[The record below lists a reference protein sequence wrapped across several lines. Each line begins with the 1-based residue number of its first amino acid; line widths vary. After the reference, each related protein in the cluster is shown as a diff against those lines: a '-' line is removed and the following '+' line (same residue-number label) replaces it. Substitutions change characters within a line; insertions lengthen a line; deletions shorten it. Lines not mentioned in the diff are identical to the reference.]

1 MTYQETFEAAKKQ
14 SRDIL
19 RVQMAGRVQGRVS
32 NAKAALIATI
42 KVLAM
47 QLAAWKET
55 DARREKSEKEHAEII
70 KKTRAEIEAMPEA
83 DRELALESFDKELA
97 ESEKADERSA
107 ESRAKERETEKKR
120 LEDDVAAARKEYER
134 LLGVQQEVEDG
145 TQKVNK
151 EEMLALANKLVEE
164 GRVNEDVE

>member
-47 QLAAWKET
+47 QLAAWKAS
-55 DARREKSEKEHAEII
+55 DASLEKSENKRTEML
-70 KKTRAEIEAMPEA
+70 KSTRAEIDAMPAE

-97 ESEKADERSA
+97 ESEKAAERSA
-107 ESRAKERETEKKR
+107 ESRAKEREAEKKR
-120 LEDDVAAARKEYER
+120 LEDDVAEARKEYER

-164 GRVNEDVE
+164 GRVNEDAE